1 MSSFIGKRL
10 VQGIVV
16 LLLVTVFVFVLI
28 HLIPGG
34 EARAVL
40 QQRATPAS
48 IAEFNR
54 LNGLNLPIA
63 VQYWH
68 LVDGYAHFR
77 FGYSFALNQ
86 SVRSL
91 ILERLPKTV
100 LLVGLSVLLAL
111 VIAVPLGVIQ
121 VGLKWRWVDRLL
133 TGTTFVLYGTPTF
146 LLGTL
151 LILLFALKLHWLDF
165 EAPQAATV
173 GGILADPRGLVLP
186 VVTLAGVT
194 IAAFGRFMRSS
205 MMEAMTQD
213 YIRTARA
220 KGASRRRVFYRHAL
234 RNALLPLITLLGLS
248 LPAIVSGAF
257 IVEAV
262 FNYPGMGLLGVDSIE
277 SSDIPTLIGIVVV
290 ATIATV
296 VGSIVADVLYAG
308 ADPRIRYD

>member
-205 MMEAMTQD
+205 MMEAD
-213 YIRTARA
+213 R
-220 KGASRRRVFYRHAL
+220 YRQFCL
-234 RNALLPLITLLGLS
+234 
-248 LPAIVSGAF
+248 
-257 IVEAV
+257 
-262 FNYPGMGLLGVDSIE
+262 
-277 SSDIPTLIGIVVV
+277 
-290 ATIATV
+290 
-296 VGSIVADVLYAG
+296 
-308 ADPRIRYD
+308 